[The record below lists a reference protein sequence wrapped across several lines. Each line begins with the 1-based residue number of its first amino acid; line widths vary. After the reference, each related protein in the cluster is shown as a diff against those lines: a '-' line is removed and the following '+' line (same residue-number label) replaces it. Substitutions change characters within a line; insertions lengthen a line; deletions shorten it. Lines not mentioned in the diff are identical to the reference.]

1 MMKHTANNTQ
11 ICCGNGLSRISS
23 CGGTV
28 NIVKHFSRSPP
39 LTVCTSEF
47 CLYSNK
53 NQTCTHSQ
61 MWKTYILKKKYIY
74 IYIYINSTVCVF
86 DVCEQVKPSINMQ
99 AYKIVCV
106 FPCICPKQVQ
116 TSFEHLRQV
125 PPGCYRFPV
134 VKCRMQEPEIL

>member
-28 NIVKHFSRSPP
+28 NIIVKHFSLSPP

-53 NQTCTHSQ
+53 NKHAHTVKCE
-61 MWKTYILKKKYIY
+61 KRIEIY
-74 IYIYINSTVCVF
+74 IYTYI
-86 DVCEQVKPSINMQ
+86 
-99 AYKIVCV
+99 
-106 FPCICPKQVQ
+106 
-116 TSFEHLRQV
+116 
-125 PPGCYRFPV
+125 
-134 VKCRMQEPEIL
+134 